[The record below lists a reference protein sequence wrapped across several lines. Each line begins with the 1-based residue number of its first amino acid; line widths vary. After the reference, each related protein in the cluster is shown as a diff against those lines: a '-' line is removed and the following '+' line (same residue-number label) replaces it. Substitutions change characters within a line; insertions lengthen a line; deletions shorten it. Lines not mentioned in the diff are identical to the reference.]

1 MGHSSGI
8 YHPLAMGNVVKKNRG
23 SDGNSCP
30 NQKYEYNPAIIADHG
45 LNYIYNIYIS
55 ERVFFWDD
63 ASNPKR
69 HLWYLG
75 HQNSWDHYRH
85 DHAISKIKTSLN
97 QPEIYVF

>member
-45 LNYIYNIYIS
+45 LNYIYITFTYQKESFFGMMPPILSVIYGT
-55 ERVFFWDD
+55 
-63 ASNPKR
+63 
-69 HLWYLG
+69 LG
-75 HQNSWDHYRH
+75 
-85 DHAISKIKTSLN
+85 IKIAGIITAMIMPFRK
-97 QPEIYVF
+97 

>member
-1 MGHSSGI
+1 METHAQIRNMSIIQQLLLIMGW
-8 YHPLAMGNVVKKNRG
+8 
-23 SDGNSCP
+23 
-30 NQKYEYNPAIIADHG
+30 II
-45 LNYIYNIYIS
+45 YIYNIYIS

-97 QPEIYVF
+97 QPEIYVFWSRYSHDIPITSR

>member
-55 ERVFFWDD
+55 ERVFFGMMPPIL
-63 ASNPKR
+63 SVI
-69 HLWYLG
+69 YGTLG
-75 HQNSWDHYRH
+75 
-85 DHAISKIKTSLN
+85 IKIAGIITAMIMPFRK
-97 QPEIYVF
+97 